1 MIYCMFA
8 HLTELLVDVVVAYTQ
23 ALNNVTR
30 AGTFR
35 SLLLPRNA
43 AEVSV
48 QGAIHAIADIRRQAM
63 IVVCVLPLFSA
74 SCSLSSWREIDL

>member
-1 MIYCMFA
+1 MFA

-48 QGAIHAIADIRRQAM
+48 QGGDTRNCRYPETSYDSS
-63 IVVCVLPLFSA
+63 VCTTFVLCLVLFELVA
-74 SCSLSSWREIDL
+74 